1 MIFVVWWLG
10 WLSSLR
16 STLLYICNS
25 IGTIIF
31 GNESHYSFG
40 LSVSGIVLNLIPIM
54 VFDVIYYRQQTLSLN
69 SLIIG
74 ATLTSI
80 ATYLI
85 YNLFLPKLKQSN
97 IRSILLIVY
106 EMFVCATLA
115 LIYSFGDISSINLS
129 TLLGIDIGLYFFF
142 KIVK

>member
-1 MIFVVWWLG
+1 
-10 WLSSLR
+10 
-16 STLLYICNS
+16 
-25 IGTIIF
+25 
-31 GNESHYSFG
+31 
-40 LSVSGIVLNLIPIM
+40 M
-54 VFDVIYYRQQTLSLN
+54 VFDVIYYRQQTVSLN

-85 YNLFLPKLKQSN
+85 YSLFLPKLKQSN

>member
-1 MIFVVWWLG
+1 
-10 WLSSLR
+10 
-16 STLLYICNS
+16 
-25 IGTIIF
+25 
-31 GNESHYSFG
+31 
-40 LSVSGIVLNLIPIM
+40 M

>member
-1 MIFVVWWLG
+1 
-10 WLSSLR
+10 
-16 STLLYICNS
+16 
-25 IGTIIF
+25 
-31 GNESHYSFG
+31 
-40 LSVSGIVLNLIPIM
+40 M
-54 VFDVIYYRQQTLSLN
+54 VFDVIYYRKQTLSLN

-129 TLLGIDIGLYFFF
+129 TLLGIDVGLYFFF

>member
-1 MIFVVWWLG
+1 
-10 WLSSLR
+10 
-16 STLLYICNS
+16 
-25 IGTIIF
+25 
-31 GNESHYSFG
+31 
-40 LSVSGIVLNLIPIM
+40 M

-85 YNLFLPKLKQSN
+85 YSLFLPKLKQSN

>member
-1 MIFVVWWLG
+1 
-10 WLSSLR
+10 
-16 STLLYICNS
+16 
-25 IGTIIF
+25 
-31 GNESHYSFG
+31 
-40 LSVSGIVLNLIPIM
+40 M

-129 TLLGIDIGLYFFF
+129 TLLGIDVGLYFFF